1 MTNNQLKNTTFVLF
15 GASGDL
21 SKRYLLPALKNLGIN
36 AILISRK
43 DYQNLNKIIPKNG
56 ELIFHLAIP
65 PDGVPDA
72 IRIISENFAGE
83 NRENRENI
91 KILLE
96 KPFGTDLRS
105 AESLIQYINQ
115 YFDEDQI
122 YRVDHYLVK
131 RTLSNLI
138 GKNENIKSV
147 EIVASEKLGI
157 EGRVNFYE
165 QTGALQDFVQSHMLE
180 MAAVTLAGSFDR
192 EKRQE
197 ILKKLTIICDITKN
211 ECVKRAQYE
220 GYRKEVGNVAS
231 MTETFVSVNLAMND
245 IRITLTTGKAL
256 NEKFT
261 QIKIKYKDAS
271 KKKEEIFNIEQEPD
285 AYERVLLSA
294 INGDHNLFTG
304 SEEVIESWRILEDIQ
319 NSWKNH
325 EGEITIY
332 KKGSSYEEIQ

>member
-1 MTNNQLKNTTFVLF
+1 MTSDQLKNITFVLF

-36 AILISRK
+36 AIPISRK
-43 DYQNLNKIIPKNG
+43 DYPNLSKIIPKNG
-56 ELIFHLAIP
+56 KLVFHLAIP

-72 IRIISENFAGE
+72 VRIISENFASE
-83 NRENRENI
+83 DKENI

-96 KPFGTDLRS
+96 KPFGKDLKS

-138 GKNENIKSV
+138 DKNENNNKNIKSV
-147 EIVASEKLGI
+147 KIIASEKLGI

-165 QTGALQDFVQSHMLE
+165 QTGALRDFVQSHMLE

-197 ILKKLTIICDITKN
+197 ILKSLAIVCDITKN
-211 ECVKRAQYE
+211 ECVKRGQYE
-220 GYRKEVGNVAS
+220 GYRKEVGNPKS
-231 MTETFVSVNLAMND
+231 MTETFVSVNLAMNG
-245 IRITLTTGKAL
+245 IGITLTTGKAL

-261 QIKIKYKDAS
+261 QIKIVYKDAS
-271 KKKEEIFNIEQEPD
+271 KKIFNIEQEPD
-285 AYERVLLSA
+285 AYERVLFSA
-294 INGDHNLFTG
+294 INGDHNLFT
-304 SEEVIESWRILEDIQ
+304 SSKEVIESWRILEDIQ

-325 EGEITIY
+325 EDEITIY
-332 KKGSSYEEIQ
+332 KQGSSYEEI